1 MGKWVYLFEEGNAS
15 MKDLLGGKGAGLA
28 EMTNI
33 GLPVPP
39 GFTITTEVCNLY
51 LEKGDKVIEELWPMV
66 LEKVKV
72 IEERT
77 GKKFG
82 AQLGLP
88 LLFSVRSGA
97 KFSMPGMMDTVLNIG
112 LNDEIVE
119 LFSKESGN
127 PRLAYDSYRR
137 LLQMFGDIVLGMGI
151 HPFENELESIKAQ
164 KGIKNDVE
172 LSADDLKELVGR
184 YKKIYESEGKVFP
197 QDPFVQLKMAIEA
210 VFKSWNVPRAISYR
224 KINNIPDN
232 LGTAVNVVSMVFGNM
247 GNDSA
252 TGVAFTRDPKTGEKG
267 VFGEYLLNAQG
278 EDVVAGIRTPKPISD
293 LKDDMPEVYN
303 ELLNICK
310 VLEDHYKDMQDI
322 EFTIEKGKLY
332 MLQVRTGKRTPGAAV
347 KLAMDFLKEGLISE
361 EEAILRVEPSQVDF
375 LLHPRI
381 DVSSKLKS
389 IAKGLGASPGAA
401 TGKVVFDADLAAK
414 MGDEDVI
421 LVRPET
427 VPDDIHGLAAAKGV
441 LTARGGMTSH
451 AAVVARGMGKPAVVG
466 AESIKIDLN
475 ERSFTVNG
483 ETIKEFDV
491 ITIDGTSGN
500 VFKGVAPLIMPEL
513 SEDLQDL
520 LVLADKVAKIQ
531 VRANADTPEDARRS
545 YEFGA
550 KGIGLCRTEHMFMA
564 QDRLP
569 AMQEMIVAETIEE
582 RKAALEKLLPMQRED
597 FYGIFK
603 EMKGYP
609 VIIRLLDPPLHE
621 FLPKKEILKEEIAQ
635 HEKSGEKELVEKK
648 KRLLRRAETLKES
661 NPMMGF
667 RGCRLGLVYPEINE
681 MQVRAIL
688 EAAAMVIKEGERVFP
703 EIMVP
708 LVGHIN
714 EIRLVREKLEEVA
727 KEVISEQG
735 VQIPYLFGTMI
746 ELPRA
751 ALRADEIAKYA
762 KFFSFGTNDLTQ
774 MTFGFSR
781 DDAESKFLPVYLERG
796 ILPVNPFQ
804 TLDRDGVGELMKIAV
819 ERGRCANADLEIGIC
834 GEHGGDPDSIA
845 FCYEIGLNYVSCSP
859 FRVPVARL
867 AAARAT
873 ILAKVRY
880 ESDK

>member
-184 YKKIYESEGKVFP
+184 YKKIYESEEKVFP

-332 MLQVRTGKRTPGAAV
+332 MLHVRTGKRTPGAAV

-550 KGIGLCRTEHMFMA
+550 KGIGLCRTEHMCMA

-621 FLPKKEILKEEIAQ
+621 FLPKREILKEEIAQ

-859 FRVPVARL
+859 LRVPVARL

>member
-1 MGKWVYLFEEGNAS
+1 MGKWVYLFEEGSAS
-15 MKDLLGGKGAGLA
+15 MRDLLGGKGAGLA

-51 LEKGDKVIEELWPMV
+51 MEKGDKVIEELWPMV
-66 LEKVKV
+66 LEKVKIV
-72 IEERT
+72 EEKT

-82 AQLGLP
+82 AQSGLP

-112 LNDEIVE
+112 LNDETVE
-119 LFSKESGN
+119 LFSKESNN

-137 LLQMFGDIVLGMGI
+137 LLQMFGDIVLDMGI
-151 HPFENELESIKAQ
+151 HPFENELESMKSK
-164 KGIKNDVE
+164 KGVKNDVE
-172 LSADDLKELVGR
+172 LSADDLKELVKR
-184 YKKIYESEGKVFP
+184 YMKIYENSKKDFP
-197 QDPFVQLKMAIEA
+197 QDPFVQLKMSIEA
-210 VFKSWNVPRAISYR
+210 VFRSWNAPRAITYR
-224 KINNIPDN
+224 RINNIPND
-232 LGTAVNVVSMVFGNM
+232 LGTAVNVVAMVFGNM
-247 GNDSA
+247 GDDSA
-252 TGVAFTRDPKTGEKG
+252 TGVAFTRDPKKGDKG
-267 VFGEYLLNAQG
+267 VFGEYLVNAQG
-278 EDVVAGIRTPKPISD
+278 EDVVAGIRTPKPIIK
-293 LKDDMPEVYN
+293 LKDEMPKVYD
-303 ELLNICK
+303 EFLNFCK

-332 MLQVRTGKRTPGAAV
+332 MLQVRTGKRTPGASV
-347 KLAMDFLKEGLISE
+347 KLAMEFLKEGLIDE
-361 EEAILRVEPSQVDF
+361 EEAILRVDPSQVDF

-381 DVSSKLKS
+381 DVSSKLQS

-414 MGDEDVI
+414 MSEEDVI

-451 AAVVARGMGKPAVVG
+451 AAVVARGMGKPAIVG
-466 AESIKIDLN
+466 AESVKIDLKQ
-475 ERSFTVNG
+475 RLFTVNG
-483 ETIKEFDV
+483 ETVKEFD
-491 ITIDGTSGN
+491 ILTIDGTSGN
-500 VFKGVAPLIMPEL
+500 IFKGIAPLVMPEL
-513 SEDLQDL
+513 SEDLKNL
-520 LVLADKVAKIQ
+520 LALSDKIAKIQ
-531 VRANADTPEDARRS
+531 VRSNADTPEDARRS

-582 RKAALEKLLPMQRED
+582 RKAALEKILPMQRED

-621 FLPKKEILKEEIAQ
+621 FLPKREILKEEIAQ
-635 HEKSGEKELVEKK
+635 HEKNGEKDLLEKK
-648 KRLLRRAETLKES
+648 KRLLRRAEALKES

-688 EAAAMVIKEGERVFP
+688 EAASMVIKEGGLVFP

-714 EIRLVREKLEEVA
+714 EIKLVREKLDEVV
-727 KEVISEQG
+727 KEVIAEQG

-751 ALRADEIAKYA
+751 ALRAEEIAKYA

-819 ERGRCANADLEIGIC
+819 ERGRRANKNLEIGIC
-834 GEHGGDPDSIA
+834 GEHGGDPDSVA

-873 ILAKVRY
+873 ILAKMKY

>member
-82 AQLGLP
+82 AQSGLP

-172 LSADDLKELVGR
+172 LSVDDLKELVGR

-247 GNDSA
+247 GDDSA

-303 ELLNICK
+303 EFLNICK

-582 RKAALEKLLPMQRED
+582 RKAALEKLLPMQRKD

-621 FLPKKEILKEEIAQ
+621 FLPKREILKEEIAQ

>member
-51 LEKGDKVIEELWPMV
+51 LENGDKVIEELWPMV

-82 AQLGLP
+82 AQSGLP

-151 HPFENELESIKAQ
+151 HPFENELEIIKAQ

-172 LSADDLKELVGR
+172 LSVDDLKELVGR

-247 GNDSA
+247 GDDSA

-267 VFGEYLLNAQG
+267 VFGEYLLDAQG

-621 FLPKKEILKEEIAQ
+621 FLPKREILKEEIAQ

>member
-172 LSADDLKELVGR
+172 LSADDLKELIGR

-247 GNDSA
+247 GDDSA

-513 SEDLQDL
+513 NEDLQDL

-621 FLPKKEILKEEIAQ
+621 FLPKREILKEEIAQ

>member
-1 MGKWVYLFEEGNAS
+1 MGKWVYLFEEGSAS
-15 MKDLLGGKGAGLA
+15 MRDLLGGKGAGLA

-51 LEKGDKVIEELWPMV
+51 MEKGDKVIEELWPMV
-66 LEKVKV
+66 LEKVKIV
-72 IEERT
+72 EEKT

-112 LNDEIVE
+112 LNDETVE
-119 LFSKESGN
+119 LFSKESNN

-137 LLQMFGDIVLGMGI
+137 LLQMFGDIVLDMGI
-151 HPFENELESIKAQ
+151 HPFENELENMKSK
-164 KGIKNDVE
+164 KGVKNDVE
-172 LSADDLKELVGR
+172 LSADDLKELVKR
-184 YKKIYESEGKVFP
+184 YMKIYENSKKDFP
-197 QDPFVQLKMAIEA
+197 QDPFVQLKMSIEA
-210 VFKSWNVPRAISYR
+210 VFRSWNVPRAVTYR
-224 KINNIPDN
+224 RINNIPND
-232 LGTAVNVVSMVFGNM
+232 LGTAVNVVAMVFGNM
-247 GNDSA
+247 GDDSA
-252 TGVAFTRDPKTGEKG
+252 TGVAFTRDPKKGDKG
-267 VFGEYLLNAQG
+267 VFGEYLVNAQG
-278 EDVVAGIRTPKPISD
+278 EDVVAGIRTPKPIIK
-293 LKDDMPEVYN
+293 LKDEMPKVYD
-303 ELLNICK
+303 EFLNFCK

-347 KLAMDFLKEGLISE
+347 KLAMEFLKEGLIDE
-361 EEAILRVEPSQVDF
+361 EEAILRVDPSQVDF

-381 DVSSKLKS
+381 DVSSKLQS

-414 MGDEDVI
+414 MSEEDVI

-441 LTARGGMTSH
+441 LTSRGGMTSH
-451 AAVVARGMGKPAVVG
+451 AAVVARGMGKPAIVG
-466 AESIKIDLN
+466 AESVKIDLKQ
-475 ERSFTVNG
+475 RLFIVNG
-483 ETIKEFDV
+483 ETVKEFD
-491 ITIDGTSGN
+491 ILTIDGTSGN
-500 VFKGVAPLIMPEL
+500 IFKGIAPLVMPEL
-513 SEDLQDL
+513 SEDLKDL
-520 LVLADKVAKIQ
+520 LALSDKIAKIQ
-531 VRANADTPEDARRS
+531 VRSNADTPEDARRS

-582 RKAALEKLLPMQRED
+582 RKAALEKILPMQRED

-621 FLPKKEILKEEIAQ
+621 FLPKREILKEEIAR
-635 HEKSGEKELVEKK
+635 HEKNGEKDLLEKK
-648 KRLLRRAETLKES
+648 KSLLRRAEALKES

-667 RGCRLGLVYPEINE
+667 RGCRLGLVYPEING

-688 EAAAMVIKEGERVFP
+688 EAASMVIKEGGLVFP

-714 EIRLVREKLEEVA
+714 EIKLVREKLDEVV
-727 KEVISEQG
+727 KEVIAEQG

-751 ALRADEIAKYA
+751 ALRAEEIAKYA

-804 TLDRDGVGELMKIAV
+804 TLDRDGVGELMTIAV
-819 ERGRCANADLEIGIC
+819 ERGRRANKNLEIGIC
-834 GEHGGDPDSIA
+834 GEHGGDPDSVA

-873 ILAKVRY
+873 ILAKMKY

>member
-82 AQLGLP
+82 AQSGLP

-172 LSADDLKELVGR
+172 LSVDDLKELIGR

-247 GNDSA
+247 GDDSA

-621 FLPKKEILKEEIAQ
+621 FLPKREILKEEIAQ

>member
-1 MGKWVYLFEEGNAS
+1 MGKWVYLFEEGSAS
-15 MKDLLGGKGAGLA
+15 MRDLLGGKGAGLA

-51 LEKGDKVIEELWPMV
+51 MEKGDKIIEELWPTV
-66 LEKVKV
+66 LEKVKIV
-72 IEERT
+72 EEKA

-82 AQLGLP
+82 TSSGLP

-112 LNDEIVE
+112 LNDETVE
-119 LFSKESGN
+119 LFSKESDN

-137 LLQMFGDIVLGMGI
+137 LIQMFGDIVLDMGI
-151 HPFENELESIKAQ
+151 HPFENELENMKAK
-164 KGIKNDVE
+164 KGVKNDVE
-172 LSADDLKELVGR
+172 LSADDLKELVKR
-184 YKKIYESEGKVFP
+184 YMKIYEKSNKDFP
-197 QDPFVQLKMAIEA
+197 QDPFVQLKMSIEA
-210 VFKSWNVPRAISYR
+210 VFRSWNAPRAITYR
-224 KINNIPDN
+224 RINNIAND
-232 LGTAVNVVSMVFGNM
+232 LGTAVNVVAMVFGNM
-247 GNDSA
+247 GDDSA
-252 TGVAFTRDPKTGEKG
+252 TGVAFTRDPKKGDKG
-267 VFGEYLLNAQG
+267 VFGEYLVNAQG
-278 EDVVAGIRTPKPISD
+278 EDVVAGIRTPKPIIK
-293 LKDDMPEVYN
+293 LKDEMPNVYD
-303 ELLNICK
+303 EFLNFCK

-347 KLAMDFLKEGLISE
+347 KLAMEFLKEGLIDE
-361 EEAILRVEPSQVDF
+361 EEAILRVDPSQVDF

-381 DVSSKLKS
+381 DVSSKLQS

-414 MGDEDVI
+414 MSEEDVI

-427 VPDDIHGLAAAKGV
+427 VPDDIHGLAAARGV

-451 AAVVARGMGKPAVVG
+451 AAVVARGMGKPAIVG
-466 AESIKIDLN
+466 AESVKIDLKQ
-475 ERSFTVNG
+475 RFFTVNG
-483 ETIKEFDV
+483 ETVKEFD
-491 ITIDGTSGN
+491 ILTIDGTSGN
-500 VFKGVAPLIMPEL
+500 IFKGIAPLVMPEL
-513 SEDLQDL
+513 SEDLKDL
-520 LVLADKVAKIQ
+520 LTLSDKIAKIQ
-531 VRANADTPEDARRS
+531 VRSNADTPEDSRRS

-582 RKAALEKLLPMQRED
+582 RKAALEKILPMQRED

-621 FLPKKEILKEEIAQ
+621 FLPKREILKEEIAK
-635 HEKSGEKELVEKK
+635 HEKNGEKDLVEKK
-648 KRLLRRAETLKES
+648 KRLLRRAEALKES

-688 EAAAMVIKEGERVFP
+688 EAASMVIKEGGLVFP

-708 LVGHIN
+708 LVGHVN
-714 EIRLVREKLEEVA
+714 EIKLVREKLDEVV
-727 KEVISEQG
+727 KEVISEHG

-751 ALRADEIAKYA
+751 ALRAEEIAQYA

-819 ERGRCANADLEIGIC
+819 ERGRRANKGLEIGIC
-834 GEHGGDPDSIA
+834 GEHGGDPDSVA

-873 ILAKVRY
+873 ILAKMKY

>member
-15 MKDLLGGKGAGLA
+15 MRDLLGGKGAGLA

-51 LEKGDKVIEELWPMV
+51 MKKGEKVIEELWPMV
-66 LEKVKV
+66 LENVRIV
-72 IEERT
+72 EEKT
-77 GKKFG
+77 GKKF
-82 AQLGLP
+82 AAKSGLP

-112 LNDEIVE
+112 LNDETVE
-119 LFSKESGN
+119 LFSKESSN

-137 LLQMFGDIVLGMGI
+137 LIQMFGDIVLDMGLQ
-151 HPFENELESIKAQ
+151 PFENELESLKAK
-164 KGIKNDVE
+164 KGIKYDVE
-172 LSADDLKELVGR
+172 LSADDLKELIKR
-184 YKKIYESEGKVFP
+184 YFDIYKKFNKEFP
-197 QDPFVQLKMAIEA
+197 QDPFIQLRMAIEA
-210 VFKSWNVPRAISYR
+210 VFRSWNAPRAITYR
-224 KINNIPDN
+224 RINNIPDD
-232 LGTAVNVVSMVFGNM
+232 LGTAVNVVTMVFGNM
-247 GNDSA
+247 GDDSA
-252 TGVAFTRDPKTGEKG
+252 TGVAFTRDPKKG
-267 VFGEYLLNAQG
+267 DKGIFGEYLVNAQG
-278 EDVVAGIRTPKPISD
+278 EDVVAGIRTPKPIIE
-293 LKDDMPEVYN
+293 LKKEMPAVYD
-303 ELLNICK
+303 ELLKFCK
-310 VLEDHYKDMQDI
+310 ILEEHYKDMQDI

-347 KLAMDFLKEGLISE
+347 KLAMDFLNEGLISE

-381 DVSSKLKS
+381 NVSSKLQS

-414 MGDEDVI
+414 MSDEDVI

-466 AESIKIDLN
+466 AESIKIDLK
-475 ERSFTVNG
+475 ERLFTVNG
-483 ETIKEFDV
+483 ETVKEFDV

-500 VFKGVAPLIMPEL
+500 IFKGVAPLIMPEL
-513 SEDLQDL
+513 SEDLKNL
-520 LVLADKVAKIQ
+520 LSLSDKLANIQ
-531 VRANADTPEDARRS
+531 VRANADTPEDAKRS

-621 FLPKKEILKEEIAQ
+621 FLPKREILKEEISQ
-635 HEKSGEKELVEKK
+635 HEKNGEKDIAEKK
-648 KRLLRRAETLKES
+648 KRLLRRAEALKES

-688 EAAAMVIKEGERVFP
+688 EAAAKVMKEGDRVFP

-714 EIRLVREKLEEVA
+714 EIRFVREKLEEVA
-727 KEVISEQG
+727 KEVILEQG
-735 VQIPYLFGTMI
+735 IQIPYLFGTMI

-819 ERGRCANADLEIGIC
+819 ERGKKVNKDLEIGIC
-834 GEHGGDPDSIA
+834 GEHGGDPESIA

-873 ILAKVRY
+873 ILAKRQY
-880 ESDK
+880 EADK

>member
-1 MGKWVYLFEEGNAS
+1 KILEE
-15 MKDLLGGKGAGLA
+15 
-28 EMTNI
+28 
-33 GLPVPP
+33 
-39 GFTITTEVCNLY
+39 
-51 LEKGDKVIEELWPMV
+51 
-66 LEKVKV
+66 
-72 IEERT
+72 
-77 GKKFG
+77 
-82 AQLGLP
+82 
-88 LLFSVRSGA
+88 
-97 KFSMPGMMDTVLNIG
+97 
-112 LNDEIVE
+112 
-119 LFSKESGN
+119 
-127 PRLAYDSYRR
+127 
-137 LLQMFGDIVLGMGI
+137 
-151 HPFENELESIKAQ
+151 
-164 KGIKNDVE
+164 
-172 LSADDLKELVGR
+172 
-184 YKKIYESEGKVFP
+184 
-197 QDPFVQLKMAIEA
+197 
-210 VFKSWNVPRAISYR
+210 
-224 KINNIPDN
+224 
-232 LGTAVNVVSMVFGNM
+232 
-247 GNDSA
+247 
-252 TGVAFTRDPKTGEKG
+252 
-267 VFGEYLLNAQG
+267 
-278 EDVVAGIRTPKPISD
+278 
-293 LKDDMPEVYN
+293 
-303 ELLNICK
+303 
-310 VLEDHYKDMQDI
+310 HYKDMQDI

-347 KLAMDFLKEGLISE
+347 KLAMDFLNEGLISE

-381 DVSSKLKS
+381 NVSSKLQS

-414 MGDEDVI
+414 MSDEDVI

-466 AESIKIDLN
+466 AESIKIDLK
-475 ERSFTVNG
+475 ERLFTVNG
-483 ETIKEFDV
+483 ETVKEFDV

-500 VFKGVAPLIMPEL
+500 IFKGVAPLIMPEL
-513 SEDLQDL
+513 SEDLKNL
-520 LVLADKVAKIQ
+520 LSLSDKLANIQ
-531 VRANADTPEDARRS
+531 VRANADTPEDAKRS

-621 FLPKKEILKEEIAQ
+621 FLPKREILKEEISQ
-635 HEKSGEKELVEKK
+635 HEKNGEKDLAEKK
-648 KRLLRRAETLKES
+648 KRLLRRAEALKES

-688 EAAAMVIKEGERVFP
+688 EAAAKVMKEGDRVFP

-714 EIRLVREKLEEVA
+714 EIRFVREKLEEVA
-727 KEVISEQG
+727 KEVILEQG
-735 VQIPYLFGTMI
+735 IQIPYLFGTMI

-819 ERGRCANADLEIGIC
+819 ERGKKVNKDLEIGIC
-834 GEHGGDPDSIA
+834 GEHGGDPESIA

-873 ILAKVRY
+873 ILAKRQY
-880 ESDK
+880 EADK

>member
-1 MGKWVYLFEEGNAS
+1 MGKWVYLFEEGSAS
-15 MKDLLGGKGAGLA
+15 MRDLLGGKGAGLA

-51 LEKGDKVIEELWPMV
+51 MEKGDKVIEELWPMV
-66 LEKVKV
+66 LEKVKIV
-72 IEERT
+72 EEKT

-82 AQLGLP
+82 AQSGLP

-112 LNDEIVE
+112 LNDETVE

-137 LLQMFGDIVLGMGI
+137 LLQMFGDIVLDMGI
-151 HPFENELESIKAQ
+151 HPFENELENMKSK
-164 KGIKNDVE
+164 KGVKNDVE
-172 LSADDLKELVGR
+172 LSADDLKELVKR
-184 YKKIYESEGKVFP
+184 YMKIYENSKKDFP
-197 QDPFVQLKMAIEA
+197 QDPFVQLKMSIEA
-210 VFKSWNVPRAISYR
+210 VFRSWNVPRAVTYR
-224 KINNIPDN
+224 RINNIPND
-232 LGTAVNVVSMVFGNM
+232 LGTAVNVVAMVFGNM
-247 GNDSA
+247 GDDSA
-252 TGVAFTRDPKTGEKG
+252 TGVAFTRDPKKGDKG
-267 VFGEYLLNAQG
+267 VFGEYLVNAQG
-278 EDVVAGIRTPKPISD
+278 EDVVAGIRTPKPIIK
-293 LKDDMPEVYN
+293 LKDEMPKVYD
-303 ELLNICK
+303 EFLNFCK

-332 MLQVRTGKRTPGAAV
+332 MLQVRTGKRTPGASV
-347 KLAMDFLKEGLISE
+347 KLAMEFLKEGLIDE
-361 EEAILRVEPSQVDF
+361 EEAILRVDPSQVDF

-381 DVSSKLKS
+381 DVSSKLQS

-414 MGDEDVI
+414 MSEEDVI

-441 LTARGGMTSH
+441 LTSRGGMTSH
-451 AAVVARGMGKPAVVG
+451 AAVVARGMGKPAIVG
-466 AESIKIDLN
+466 AESVKIDLKQ
-475 ERSFTVNG
+475 RLFTVNG
-483 ETIKEFDV
+483 ETVKEFD
-491 ITIDGTSGN
+491 ILTIDGTSGN
-500 VFKGVAPLIMPEL
+500 IFKGIAPLVMPEL
-513 SEDLQDL
+513 SEDLKDL
-520 LVLADKVAKIQ
+520 LALSDKIAKIQ
-531 VRANADTPEDARRS
+531 VRSNADTPEDARRS

-582 RKAALEKLLPMQRED
+582 RKAALEKILPMQRED

-621 FLPKKEILKEEIAQ
+621 FLPKREILKEEIAQ
-635 HEKSGEKELVEKK
+635 HEKNGEKDLLEKK
-648 KRLLRRAETLKES
+648 KRLLRRAEALKES

-688 EAAAMVIKEGERVFP
+688 EAASMVIKEGGLVFP

-714 EIRLVREKLEEVA
+714 EIKLVREKLDEVV
-727 KEVISEQG
+727 KEVIAEQG

-751 ALRADEIAKYA
+751 ALRAEEIAKYA

-804 TLDRDGVGELMKIAV
+804 TLDRDGVGELMTIAV
-819 ERGRCANADLEIGIC
+819 ERGRRANKNLEIGIC
-834 GEHGGDPDSIA
+834 GEHGGDPDSVA

-873 ILAKVRY
+873 ILAKMKY

>member
-1 MGKWVYLFEEGNAS
+1 MGKWVYLFEEGSAS
-15 MKDLLGGKGAGLA
+15 MRDLLGGKGAGLA

-51 LEKGDKVIEELWPMV
+51 MEKGDKIIEELWPTV
-66 LEKVKV
+66 LEKVKIV
-72 IEERT
+72 EEKT

-82 AQLGLP
+82 AQSGLP

-112 LNDEIVE
+112 LNDETVE
-119 LFSKESGN
+119 LFSKESDN

-137 LLQMFGDIVLGMGI
+137 LIQMFGDIVLDMGI
-151 HPFENELESIKAQ
+151 HPFENELENMKSK
-164 KGIKNDVE
+164 KGVKNDVE
-172 LSADDLKELVGR
+172 LNADDLKELVKR
-184 YKKIYESEGKVFP
+184 YMKIYENSKKVFP
-197 QDPFVQLKMAIEA
+197 QDPFVQLKMSIEA
-210 VFKSWNVPRAISYR
+210 VFRSWNAPRAITYR
-224 KINNIPDN
+224 RINNIAND
-232 LGTAVNVVSMVFGNM
+232 LGTAVNVVAMVFGNM
-247 GNDSA
+247 GDDSA
-252 TGVAFTRDPKTGEKG
+252 TGVAFTRDPKKGDKG
-267 VFGEYLLNAQG
+267 VFGEYLVNAQG
-278 EDVVAGIRTPKPISD
+278 EDVVAGIRTPKPIIK
-293 LKDDMPEVYN
+293 LKDEMPNVY
-303 ELLNICK
+303 EEFLNFCK

-347 KLAMDFLKEGLISE
+347 KLAMEFLKEGMIDE
-361 EEAILRVEPSQVDF
+361 EEAILRVDPSQVDF

-381 DVSSKLKS
+381 DVSSKLQS

-414 MGDEDVI
+414 MSEEDVI
-421 LVRPET
+421 LVRSET
-427 VPDDIHGLAAAKGV
+427 VPDDIHGLAAARGV

-451 AAVVARGMGKPAVVG
+451 AAVVARGMGKPAIVG
-466 AESIKIDLN
+466 AESVKIDLKQ
-475 ERSFTVNG
+475 RLFTVNG
-483 ETIKEFDV
+483 ETVKEFD
-491 ITIDGTSGN
+491 ILTIDGTSGN
-500 VFKGVAPLIMPEL
+500 IFKGIAPLVMPEL
-513 SEDLQDL
+513 SEDLKDL
-520 LVLADKVAKIQ
+520 LTLSDKIAKIQ
-531 VRANADTPEDARRS
+531 VRSNADTPEDARRS

-582 RKAALEKLLPMQRED
+582 RKAALEKILPMQRED

-621 FLPKKEILKEEIAQ
+621 FLPKREILKEEIAQ
-635 HEKSGEKELVEKK
+635 HEKNGEKDLLEKK
-648 KRLLRRAETLKES
+648 KRLLRRAEALKES

-688 EAAAMVIKEGERVFP
+688 EAASMVIKEGGLVFP

-708 LVGHIN
+708 LVGHVN
-714 EIRLVREKLEEVA
+714 EIKLVREKLDEVV
-727 KEVISEQG
+727 KEVLSEQG

-751 ALRADEIAKYA
+751 ALRAEEIAQYA

-796 ILPVNPFQ
+796 ILAVNPFQ

-819 ERGRCANADLEIGIC
+819 ERGRRANKGLEIGIC
-834 GEHGGDPDSIA
+834 GEHGGDPDSVA

-873 ILAKVRY
+873 ILARMKY

>member
-1 MGKWVYLFEEGNAS
+1 MGKWVYLFEEGSAS
-15 MKDLLGGKGAGLA
+15 MRDLLGGKGAGLA

-51 LEKGDKVIEELWPMV
+51 MEKGDKIIEELWPTV
-66 LEKVKV
+66 LEKIKIV
-72 IEERT
+72 EEKA

-82 AQLGLP
+82 TSSGLP

-112 LNDEIVE
+112 LNDETVE
-119 LFSKESGN
+119 LFSKESDN

-137 LLQMFGDIVLGMGI
+137 LIQMFGDIVLDMGI
-151 HPFENELESIKAQ
+151 HSFENELENMKAK
-164 KGIKNDVE
+164 KGVKNDVE
-172 LSADDLKELVGR
+172 LSADDLKELVKR
-184 YKKIYESEGKVFP
+184 YMKIYEKSNKDFP
-197 QDPFVQLKMAIEA
+197 QDPFVQLKMSIEA
-210 VFKSWNVPRAISYR
+210 VFRSWNAPRAITYR
-224 KINNIPDN
+224 RINNIAND
-232 LGTAVNVVSMVFGNM
+232 LGTAVNVVAMVFGNM
-247 GNDSA
+247 GDDSA
-252 TGVAFTRDPKTGEKG
+252 TGVAFTRDPKKGDKG
-267 VFGEYLLNAQG
+267 VFGEYLVNAQG
-278 EDVVAGIRTPKPISD
+278 EDVVAGIRTPKPIIK
-293 LKDDMPEVYN
+293 LKDEMPNVYD
-303 ELLNICK
+303 EFLNFCK

-347 KLAMDFLKEGLISE
+347 KLAMEFLKEGLIDE
-361 EEAILRVEPSQVDF
+361 EEAILRVDPSQVDF

-381 DVSSKLKS
+381 DVSSKLQS

-414 MGDEDVI
+414 MSEEDVI

-451 AAVVARGMGKPAVVG
+451 AAVVARGMGKPAIVG
-466 AESIKIDLN
+466 AESVKIDLKQ
-475 ERSFTVNG
+475 RLFTVNG
-483 ETIKEFDV
+483 ETVKEFD
-491 ITIDGTSGN
+491 ILTIDGTSGN
-500 VFKGVAPLIMPEL
+500 IFKGIAPLVMPEL
-513 SEDLQDL
+513 SEDLKDL
-520 LVLADKVAKIQ
+520 LTLSDKIAKIQ
-531 VRANADTPEDARRS
+531 VRANADTPEDSRRS

-582 RKAALEKLLPMQRED
+582 RKAALEKILPMQRED

-621 FLPKKEILKEEIAQ
+621 FLPKREILKEEIAQ
-635 HEKSGEKELVEKK
+635 HEKNGEKELLEKK
-648 KRLLRRAETLKES
+648 KRLLRRAEALKES

-688 EAAAMVIKEGERVFP
+688 EAASMVIKEGGLVFP

-708 LVGHIN
+708 LVGHVN
-714 EIRLVREKLEEVA
+714 EIKLVREKLDEVV

-751 ALRADEIAKYA
+751 ALRAEEIAQYA

-819 ERGRCANADLEIGIC
+819 ERGRRANKGLEIGIC
-834 GEHGGDPDSIA
+834 GEHGGDPDSVA

-873 ILAKVRY
+873 ILAKMKY

>member
-82 AQLGLP
+82 AQSGLP

-172 LSADDLKELVGR
+172 LSVDDLKELIGR

-621 FLPKKEILKEEIAQ
+621 FLPKREILKEEIAQ

-714 EIRLVREKLEEVA
+714 EIRLVSEKLEEVA

>member
-1 MGKWVYLFEEGNAS
+1 MGKWVYLFEEGSAS
-15 MKDLLGGKGAGLA
+15 MRDLLGGKGAGLA

-51 LEKGDKVIEELWPMV
+51 MEKGDKIIEELWPTV

-72 IEERT
+72 VEEKT

-82 AQLGLP
+82 AQSGLP

-112 LNDEIVE
+112 LNDETVE
-119 LFSKESGN
+119 LFSKESDN

-137 LLQMFGDIVLGMGI
+137 LMQMFGDIVLDMGI
-151 HPFENELESIKAQ
+151 HPFENELENMKSK
-164 KGIKNDVE
+164 KGVKNDVE
-172 LSADDLKELVGR
+172 LNADDLKELVKR
-184 YKKIYESEGKVFP
+184 YMKIYENSKKVFP
-197 QDPFVQLKMAIEA
+197 QDPFVQLKMSIEA
-210 VFKSWNVPRAISYR
+210 VFRSWNAPRAITYR
-224 KINNIPDN
+224 RINNIAND
-232 LGTAVNVVSMVFGNM
+232 LGTAVNVVAMVFGNM
-247 GNDSA
+247 GDDSA
-252 TGVAFTRDPKTGEKG
+252 TGVAFTRDPKKGDKG
-267 VFGEYLLNAQG
+267 VFGEYLVNAQG
-278 EDVVAGIRTPKPISD
+278 EDVVAGIRTPKPIIK
-293 LKDDMPEVYN
+293 LKDEMPNVYD
-303 ELLNICK
+303 EFLNFCK
-310 VLEDHYKDMQDI
+310 VLEDHYEDMQDI

-347 KLAMDFLKEGLISE
+347 KMAMEFLKEGLIDE
-361 EEAILRVEPSQVDF
+361 EEAILRVDPSQVDF

-381 DVSSKLKS
+381 DVSSKLQS

-414 MGDEDVI
+414 MSEEDVI

-451 AAVVARGMGKPAVVG
+451 AAVVARGMGKPAIVG
-466 AESIKIDLN
+466 AESVKIDLKQ
-475 ERSFTVNG
+475 RLFTVNG
-483 ETIKEFDV
+483 ETVKEFD
-491 ITIDGTSGN
+491 ILTIDGTSGN
-500 VFKGVAPLIMPEL
+500 IFKGIAPLVMPEL
-513 SEDLQDL
+513 SEDLKDL
-520 LVLADKVAKIQ
+520 LTLSDKLAKIQ
-531 VRANADTPEDARRS
+531 VRSNADTPEDARRS

-582 RKAALEKLLPMQRED
+582 RKAALEKILPMQRED

-621 FLPKKEILKEEIAQ
+621 FLPKREILKEEIAQ
-635 HEKSGEKELVEKK
+635 HEKNGEKDLLEKK
-648 KRLLRRAETLKES
+648 KRLLRRAEALKES

-688 EAAAMVIKEGERVFP
+688 EAASMVIKEGGLVFP

-708 LVGHIN
+708 LVGHVN
-714 EIRLVREKLEEVA
+714 EIKLVREKLDEVV

-751 ALRADEIAKYA
+751 ALRAEEIAQYA

-819 ERGRCANADLEIGIC
+819 ERGRRANEGLEIGIC
-834 GEHGGDPDSIA
+834 GEHGGDPDSVA

-873 ILAKVRY
+873 ILAKMKY

>member
-1 MGKWVYLFEEGNAS
+1 MGKWVYLFEEGSAS
-15 MKDLLGGKGAGLA
+15 MRDLLGGKGAGLA

-51 LEKGDKVIEELWPMV
+51 MEKGDKIIEELWPTV

-72 IEERT
+72 VEEKT

-82 AQLGLP
+82 AQSGLP

-112 LNDEIVE
+112 LNDETVE
-119 LFSKESGN
+119 LFSKESDN

-137 LLQMFGDIVLGMGI
+137 LMQMFGDIVLDMGI
-151 HPFENELESIKAQ
+151 HPFENELENMKSK
-164 KGIKNDVE
+164 KGVKNDVE
-172 LSADDLKELVGR
+172 LNADDLKELVKR
-184 YKKIYESEGKVFP
+184 YMKIYENSKKVFP
-197 QDPFVQLKMAIEA
+197 QDPFVQLKMSIEA
-210 VFKSWNVPRAISYR
+210 VFRSWNAPRAITYR
-224 KINNIPDN
+224 RINNIAND
-232 LGTAVNVVSMVFGNM
+232 LGTAVNVVAMVFGNM
-247 GNDSA
+247 GDDSA
-252 TGVAFTRDPKTGEKG
+252 TGVAFTRDPKKGDKG
-267 VFGEYLLNAQG
+267 VFGEYLVNAQG
-278 EDVVAGIRTPKPISD
+278 EDVVAGIRTPKPIIK
-293 LKDDMPEVYN
+293 LKDEMPNVYD
-303 ELLNICK
+303 EFLNFCK
-310 VLEDHYKDMQDI
+310 VLEDHYEDMQDI

-347 KLAMDFLKEGLISE
+347 KLAMEFLKEGLIDE
-361 EEAILRVEPSQVDF
+361 EEAILRVDPSQVDF

-381 DVSSKLKS
+381 DVSSKLQS

-414 MGDEDVI
+414 MSEEDVI

-451 AAVVARGMGKPAVVG
+451 AAVVARGMGKPAIVG
-466 AESIKIDLN
+466 AESVKIDLKQ
-475 ERSFTVNG
+475 RLFTVNG
-483 ETIKEFDV
+483 ETVKEFD
-491 ITIDGTSGN
+491 ILTIDGTSGN
-500 VFKGVAPLIMPEL
+500 IFKGIAPLVMPEL
-513 SEDLQDL
+513 SEDLKDL
-520 LVLADKVAKIQ
+520 LTLSDKLAKIQ
-531 VRANADTPEDARRS
+531 VRSNADTPEDARRS

-582 RKAALEKLLPMQRED
+582 RKAALEKILPMQRED

-621 FLPKKEILKEEIAQ
+621 FLPKREILKEEIAQ
-635 HEKSGEKELVEKK
+635 HEKNGEKDLLEKK
-648 KRLLRRAETLKES
+648 KRLLRRAEALKES

-688 EAAAMVIKEGERVFP
+688 EAASMVIKEGGLVFP

-708 LVGHIN
+708 LVGHVN
-714 EIRLVREKLEEVA
+714 EIKLVREKLDEVV

-751 ALRADEIAKYA
+751 ALRAEEIAQYA

-819 ERGRCANADLEIGIC
+819 ERGRRANEGLEIGIC
-834 GEHGGDPDSIA
+834 GEHGGDPDSVA

-873 ILAKVRY
+873 ILAKMKY